1 MPRAQLGIRRG
12 AAVQRIVW
20 NDRGVTAILQ
30 SGEKIEADRAVIAVP
45 LGLLRAG
52 LPALDPLPPE
62 DQQKAIGRIGY
73 GAGILGKI
81 YLRFPHRFWP
91 EQPKWF
97 GRLPDAPT
105 GAAPSTPG
113 SAMSARPAC
122 RSC

>member
-1 MPRAQLGIRRG
+1 M
-12 AAVQRIVW
+12 
-20 NDRGVTAILQ
+20 
-30 SGEKIEADRAVIAVP
+30 IAVP

-52 LPALDPLPPE
+52 LPTLDPLPPE

-91 EQPKWF
+91 DSRNGSAVCPTV
-97 GRLPDAPT
+97 PT

-113 SAMSARPAC
+113 
-122 RSC
+122 